1 VAAWRQWL
9 SIVSFLMTPVA
20 TATTQADISQSH
32 DRTVDDH
39 HEVAAGSNDSSGV
52 EARRQL
58 VDRFRH

>member
-1 VAAWRQWL
+1 
-9 SIVSFLMTPVA
+9 MTPVA
-20 TATTQADISQSH
+20 TATMQADISRL
-32 DRTVDDH
+32 DRTVDNH

>member
-1 VAAWRQWL
+1 
-9 SIVSFLMTPVA
+9 MTPVA